1 MFFPD
6 FFGGYVPK
14 RWPRMESQQA
24 FANPSQ
30 PDSVWNVSSE
40 PFVYWKTGQ
49 LPAYVPSFA
58 EAKPKVEVAWR
69 VEKARQL
76 AQAESDVTLE
86 ANILDSWGEALA
98 AAGQPLQALAKLDAA
113 TTAEASVKAPLIRG
127 AILKNR
133 GRVLGQL
140 SRPSEALSAYEE
152 ALTLAR
158 QAGFLA
164 LRREILAQVGKA
176 IASQLR
182 AKGATERRILRDFE
196 AFRNRRRR
204 R

>member
-1 MFFPD
+1 TPQEAAQALNNRGLLYQDTGRLDQARLD
-6 FFGGYVPK
+6 FDTAQQRAGSDRRLRAQTLNNQARLFALEK
-14 RWPRMESQQA
+14 NLASAESALQ
-24 FANPSQ
+24 
-30 PDSVWNVSSE
+30 
-40 PFVYWKTGQ
+40 
-49 LPAYVPSFA
+49 
-58 EAKPKVEVAWR
+58 EAQ
-69 VEKARQL
+69 QL

-158 QAGFLA
+158 QAGFL
-164 LRREILAQVGKA
+164 
-176 IASQLR
+176 
-182 AKGATERRILRDFE
+182 
-196 AFRNRRRR
+196 
-204 R
+204 